1 MYGITNLKPHLNID
15 ATTVECPVAGC
26 THKVDRQRNSFKKE
40 ARFQCPEHR
49 IFISPSTFEYEKEEE
64 NLLWTDDS
72 DMELFSAIKT
82 VKRESR
88 IARENSEDA
97 VTWNVFRYL
106 ERQNLLPSFLN
117 DYFSTSINT
126 AEMILWS
133 FSRQEYY
140 SANGQK
146 YTGWSELN
154 SARLAFGETIA
165 RGSEPDIIINTDKAL
180 IFIEAK
186 VTSGNDTSGSGENY
200 DRHMKVPNGYTT
212 GANGWYDQ
220 VFRSN
225 YQTVVEAQKYE
236 LLRFWLLGTWMA
248 KQMNKKF
255 VLANLVLGDKEK
267 SIEEEFGRHIR
278 QGEAGFFKRISW
290 EDIYQFVVKSGVSNS
305 DTDKMLHYFRN
316 KTLGYDGK
324 GNLIKAFKI

>member
-1 MYGITNLKPHLNID
+1 MINNLKPQLQID
-15 ATTVECPVAGC
+15 DSTVECPVAGC
-26 THKVDRQRNSFKKE
+26 IHKVERQKNSFKKE
-40 ARFQCPEHR
+40 SQFQCPEHR
-49 IFISPSTFEYEKEEE
+49 IYISPSTFEYEREEE

-72 DMELFSAIKT
+72 DMMLFSAIKT

-106 ERQNLLPSFLN
+106 ERQSLLPAFLN

-126 AEMILWS
+126 AELILWS

-140 SANGQK
+140 SANDQK

-154 SARLAFGETIA
+154 SARLTFGETIA

-248 KQMNKKF
+248 QQMNKPF
-255 VLANLVLGDKEK
+255 ILANIVLREKEK
-267 SIEEEFGRHIR
+267 TIETEFSKHIQANDTR
-278 QGEAGFFKRISW
+278 TFSRMCW
-290 EDIYQFVVKSGVSNS
+290 EDVYNFIVKAGISNS
-305 DTDKMLHYFRN
+305 DTDKMFHYFKN
-316 KTLGYDGK
+316 KTLGYDSNE
-324 GNLIKAFKI
+324 NLINAFKI

>member
-1 MYGITNLKPHLNID
+1 MITNLKPHLQID
-15 ATTVECPVAGC
+15 DSTVECPVAGC
-26 THKVDRQRNSFKKE
+26 THKVDRQRNSFETE

-49 IFISPSTFEYEKEEE
+49 IFISPSTFEYEREEE
-64 NLLWTDDS
+64 NLLWTDGS
-72 DMELFSAIKT
+72 DMEQFSAIKT

-106 ERQNLLPSFLN
+106 ERQNLLQAFVNQNFELQVS
-117 DYFSTSINT
+117 T
-126 AEMILWS
+126 AELILWS
-133 FSRQEYY
+133 FCRSEYMDT
-140 SANGQK
+140 GK
-146 YTGWSELN
+146 KFTGWSWLN
-154 SARLAFGETIA
+154 KARREFGETIA
-165 RGSEPDIIINTDKAL
+165 RGSEPDIIISTDKAL
-180 IFIEAK
+180 VFIEAK
-186 VTSGNDTSGSGENY
+186 VTSGNNTSGDRKSMLKRQQNPKKYTSGGN
-200 DRHMKVPNGYTT
+200 N
-212 GANGWYDQ
+212 WYDQ
-220 VFRSN
+220 VFKTH
-225 YQTVVEAQKYE
+225 YTDVVADQKYE

-290 EDIYQFVVKSGVSNS
+290 EDIYQFVVRSGVSNS

-316 KTLGYDGK
+316 KTLGYNSSQ
-324 GNLIKAFKI
+324 NLIKAFNV

>member
-1 MYGITNLKPHLNID
+1 MFGNNTLKSHLNID

-106 ERQNLLPSFLN
+106 ERQNLLQAFVNQNFELQVS
-117 DYFSTSINT
+117 T
-126 AEMILWS
+126 AELILWS
-133 FSRQEYY
+133 FCKSEY
-140 SANGQK
+140 QK
-146 YTGWSELN
+146 SKGNFTGWETLN
-154 SARLAFGETIA
+154 KARREFGETIA
-165 RGSEPDIIINTDKAL
+165 RGSEPDIIINTNQAL

-186 VTSGNDTSGSGENY
+186 VTSGNKTSG
-200 DRHMKVPNGYTT
+200 DRKSMLERQQNPKKYTT
-212 GANGWYDQ
+212 GEDDWYHQ
-220 VFRSN
+220 VFKTD
-225 YQTVVEAQKYE
+225 YPDVVADQKYE

-248 KQMNKKF
+248 KQDNKKF
-255 VLANLVLGDKEK
+255 ILANLVLGDKEK
-267 SIEEEFGRHIR
+267 DIEKEFRCHIR
-278 QGEAGFFKRISW
+278 EGEAGSFKRISW
-290 EDIYQFVVKSGVSNS
+290 EDIYQFVSKSGVSNS

-316 KTLGYDGK
+316 KTLGYDSSK
-324 GNLIKAFKI
+324 NLIKAFKI